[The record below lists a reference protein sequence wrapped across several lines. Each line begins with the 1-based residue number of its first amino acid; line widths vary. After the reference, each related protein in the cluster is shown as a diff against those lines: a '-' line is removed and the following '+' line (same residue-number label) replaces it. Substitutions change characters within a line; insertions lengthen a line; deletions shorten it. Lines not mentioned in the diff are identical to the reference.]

1 MQTEVNPRETAE
13 TSPEEQRP
21 IHRRAAEI
29 EREEGPGAKGVG
41 GVATDE
47 AVEPSPQVT
56 DQVHIA
62 FQRWLVAGAETMEE
76 RFTESAG
83 KAVGQEDDEGKA
95 GYDEQHLAP
104 GTILQQDIEQ
114 NKNERNPGTSSR
126 DGQETMVLAVCNKLT
141 RELKLAK
148 VYVDQT
154 FKNVTATCEFFY
166 ANNEALEQNLRNS
179 LQMLGVVR
187 TVFRKDLAELSED

>member
-1 MQTEVNPRETAE
+1 MKKENLIKSFLDMVKKTLSNKKETQHNKE
-13 TSPEEQRP
+13 NVIMKKKELILSTLEKMGYSPEVDNDGDIKLLYQMKTIYVMTGDEEEPYISMMLPQF
-21 IHRRAAEI
+21 HEI
-29 EREEGPGAKGVG
+29 E
-41 GVATDE
+41 
-47 AVEPSPQVT
+47 
-56 DQVHIA
+56 
-62 FQRWLVAGAETMEE
+62 
-76 RFTESAG
+76 
-83 KAVGQEDDEGKA
+83 
-95 GYDEQHLAP
+95 
-104 GTILQQDIEQ
+104 
-114 NKNERNPGTSSR
+114 

-166 ANNEALEQNLRNS
+166 VNNEALEQNLRNS

>member
-1 MQTEVNPRETAE
+1 MKKENLIKSFLDMVKKTLSNKKKTQHNKENVIMKKKELILATLEKMGY
-13 TSPEEQRP
+13 SPEVDNDGDIKLLYQMKTIYVMTGDEEEPYISMMLPQF
-21 IHRRAAEI
+21 HEI
-29 EREEGPGAKGVG
+29 E
-41 GVATDE
+41 
-47 AVEPSPQVT
+47 
-56 DQVHIA
+56 
-62 FQRWLVAGAETMEE
+62 
-76 RFTESAG
+76 
-83 KAVGQEDDEGKA
+83 
-95 GYDEQHLAP
+95 
-104 GTILQQDIEQ
+104 
-114 NKNERNPGTSSR
+114 

>member
-1 MQTEVNPRETAE
+1 MKKENLIKSFLDMVKKTLSNKKETQHNKENVIMKKKELILATLE
-13 TSPEEQRP
+13 KMGYSPELDNDGDIRLLYQMKTIYVMTGDEEEPYISMMLPQF
-21 IHRRAAEI
+21 HEI
-29 EREEGPGAKGVG
+29 E
-41 GVATDE
+41 
-47 AVEPSPQVT
+47 
-56 DQVHIA
+56 
-62 FQRWLVAGAETMEE
+62 
-76 RFTESAG
+76 
-83 KAVGQEDDEGKA
+83 
-95 GYDEQHLAP
+95 
-104 GTILQQDIEQ
+104 
-114 NKNERNPGTSSR
+114 

-187 TVFRKDLAELSED
+187 TVFR

>member
-1 MQTEVNPRETAE
+1 MKKENLIKSFLDMVKKTLSNKKETQHNKEKVIMKKKELIIASLE
-13 TSPEEQRP
+13 KMGYSPELDNDGDIRLLYQMKTIYVMTGDEEEPYISMMLPQF
-21 IHRRAAEI
+21 HEI
-29 EREEGPGAKGVG
+29 E
-41 GVATDE
+41 
-47 AVEPSPQVT
+47 
-56 DQVHIA
+56 
-62 FQRWLVAGAETMEE
+62 
-76 RFTESAG
+76 
-83 KAVGQEDDEGKA
+83 
-95 GYDEQHLAP
+95 
-104 GTILQQDIEQ
+104 
-114 NKNERNPGTSSR
+114 

>member
-1 MQTEVNPRETAE
+1 MKKENLIKSFLDMVKKTLSNKKETQHNKENVIMKKKELILATLE
-13 TSPEEQRP
+13 KMGYSPELDNDGDIRLLYQMKTIYVMTGDEEEPYISMMLPQF
-21 IHRRAAEI
+21 HEI
-29 EREEGPGAKGVG
+29 E
-41 GVATDE
+41 
-47 AVEPSPQVT
+47 
-56 DQVHIA
+56 
-62 FQRWLVAGAETMEE
+62 
-76 RFTESAG
+76 
-83 KAVGQEDDEGKA
+83 
-95 GYDEQHLAP
+95 
-104 GTILQQDIEQ
+104 
-114 NKNERNPGTSSR
+114 

-154 FKNVTATCEFFY
+154 FKSVTATCEFFY

>member
-1 MQTEVNPRETAE
+1 MKKKELIMASLEKMGY
-13 TSPEEQRP
+13 SPELDNDGDIRLLYQMKTIYVMTGDEEEPYISMMLPQF
-21 IHRRAAEI
+21 HEI
-29 EREEGPGAKGVG
+29 E
-41 GVATDE
+41 
-47 AVEPSPQVT
+47 
-56 DQVHIA
+56 
-62 FQRWLVAGAETMEE
+62 
-76 RFTESAG
+76 
-83 KAVGQEDDEGKA
+83 
-95 GYDEQHLAP
+95 
-104 GTILQQDIEQ
+104 
-114 NKNERNPGTSSR
+114 